1 MKRGISK
8 KIEEFEIK
16 HKIILF
22 ILVIFL
28 TIIITRIIVL
38 VKDPNLIIKGYEL
51 HHFYYGII
59 LLIISNPLF
68 NIINA
73 NTCFNIYFLLSAI
86 SIGLI
91 TDEFLYVAGG
101 FGNKNVY
108 FSTLPSAIAFS
119 GIILLIAFFIK
130 NFSRT

>member
-59 LLIISNPLF
+59 LLIISNLLMLF
-68 NIINA
+68 GKKN
-73 NTCFNIYFLLSAI
+73 FNIYFLLSAI